1 MNQFKIQNYMSFS
14 RSSSSFLLCWCKIS
28 FLVRQASID
37 PWMNNI
43 VILAELTTR
52 WWRML
57 LHRL

>member
-1 MNQFKIQNYMSFS
+1 
-14 RSSSSFLLCWCKIS
+14 
-28 FLVRQASID
+28 
-37 PWMNNI
+37 MNNI